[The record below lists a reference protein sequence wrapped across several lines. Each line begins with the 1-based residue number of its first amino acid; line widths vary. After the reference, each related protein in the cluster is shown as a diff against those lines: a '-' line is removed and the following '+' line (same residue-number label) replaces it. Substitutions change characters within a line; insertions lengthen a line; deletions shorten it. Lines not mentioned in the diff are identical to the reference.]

1 MSAGV
6 RKGVAY
12 ATGTGLG
19 AGWKPKLN
27 RAYAEGRQQYP
38 TTTTT
43 FVAGS
48 PQDVAWTLGYDNRA
62 DAAYKRDTA
71 VT

>member
-1 MSAGV
+1 MK
-6 RKGVAY
+6 KGVSY
-12 ATGTGLG
+12 ADGTGLG

-27 RAYAEGRQQYP
+27 RAYAEGRQAVP
-38 TTTTT
+38 SGTTT

-71 VT
+71 VA

>member
-1 MSAGV
+1 MK
-6 RKGVAY
+6 KGVSY
-12 ATGTGLG
+12 SDGTGLG
-19 AGWKPKLN
+19 AGFKPKLN
-27 RAYAEGRQQYP
+27 RAYEEGRRQFP

-71 VT
+71 VA